1 MSINQNDR
9 LAGFIY
15 FIVVI
20 TGIISLGYVPSQL
33 IVWDNPALTVENIK
47 TSEFLFRVGI
57 FSAVLCYI
65 AFLIL
70 PFALFKLF
78 EQTNQNVAM
87 LMIILAVVSVP
98 ISIFNLVGKLDV
110 LTILNSEALLRV
122 YSPEQI
128 SAQVMTMLRS
138 YDNGIKIVQVFW
150 GLWLFP
156 FGYLAFKS
164 GFIPKLLGILLM
176 LGCIS
181 YLIQF
186 AGSILLPEMDIP
198 SFVSL
203 PASIAEIGT
212 CLWLLVMGAKDTS
225 TRQLDACLS

>member
-1 MSINQNDR
+1 MSINQNAR
-9 LAGFIY
+9 LAGLLY

-20 TGIISLGYVPSQL
+20 TGIVSLAYVPSQL

-57 FSAVLCYI
+57 FSGVLCYL

-78 EQTNQNVAM
+78 EKTNREVALFM
-87 LMIILAVVSVP
+87 VILAVISVP
-98 ISIFNLVGKLDV
+98 ISIFNLIGKLDV
-110 LTILNSEALLRV
+110 LTVINNTALLEV
-122 YSPEQI
+122 YSPQQI

-138 YDNGIKIVQVFW
+138 YNNGITIVQVFW

-156 FGYLAFKS
+156 FGYLVFKS
-164 GFIPKLLGILLM
+164 ALIPRVFGILLM

-181 YLIQF
+181 YLIRF
-186 AGSILLPEMDIP
+186 TGATLLPELDIP
-198 SFVSL
+198 SFVRL

-212 CLWLLVMGAKDTS
+212 CLWLLIMGAKDPS
-225 TRQLDACLS
+225 IDKLKSV